1 MIQDNLVGSDIKSSD
16 AIVDSNATKS
26 SDAIVD
32 PSEIKSSDAIVDQP
46 KSSDANRYCH
56 KNNNLSGHI
65 PSGNAPGE
73 AIDCSHSVGIDH
85 QVLHRYFNATTDWQ
99 KHNINTKVIEYTDLL
114 VKYLLQRSH
123 YTEGTSLFQFPHYDF
138 DREIGRISVYGSK
151 PKKQESLVQ
160 VILNLFK
167 PYNVDITG
175 NNIKQKVSLMTLNFD
190 FDKLIATKNSEDLL
204 RAMYEGIN
212 LADPELVDMTPVDID
227 SLKAFIKANEKLSY
241 QNEKTKRYNSQAKN
255 ILMVAEMTGGVFPQ
269 IINESLYG
277 RRYYSG
283 RSLQNTSKIV
293 REAALGNHYEY
304 DLNAAV
310 YAIKLN
316 ICSYISNK
324 KFTYTSEYIEGGGKF
339 KQSIRENLAQKV
351 FNIDKSNQHYKDRV
365 KKIKDA
371 ITAIGFGASITTK
384 GYFSKVSHEWKFTSL
399 REIFSYTIKGDNGKP
414 MIIEMNDGKSVPT
427 LCIDHFVKDPWMSNF
442 IREQKEM
449 SELITTYMKTE
460 KLVTKES
467 HPFLV
472 DGRNAIN
479 NNQLMA
485 YVFQTTERNIMNR
498 VQEFIESEGN
508 NVLLRVHDA
517 IFTKEKVNL
526 LELHSMLLEEF
537 VSKDILWLGNKIIS
551 FEESEGKAY
560 YYDDELLEHKE
571 RIRQEELLAGG
582 TKFKPIVHRFIS
594 TQREGYYDN
603 SCDYGQQEYDPEND
617 SYVLEM
623 DAEQRREHYRIVGYD
638 PRSQYELPAH
648 IKQLL

>member
-1 MIQDNLVGSDIKSSD
+1 MNKNNLSSDIKSD
-16 AIVDSNATKS
+16 M
-26 SDAIVD
+26 
-32 PSEIKSSDAIVDQP
+32 AIVDQ
-46 KSSDANRYCH
+46 KSDMANRYCH

-73 AIDCSHSVGIDH
+73 AINCSHSVGVNLQD
-85 QVLHRYFNATTDWQ
+85 LYTYFNAKTKWQ
-99 KHNINTKVIEYTDLL
+99 KNNIDIKVIEYTDLL

-123 YTEGTSLFQFPHYDF
+123 YTEGTNLYQFPHEDF
-138 DREIGRISVYGSK
+138 RVELGLVSIYRAKPEKRESI
-151 PKKQESLVQ
+151 VQ
-160 VILNLFK
+160 VILDLFK
-167 PYNVDITG
+167 PYKLDIPG
-175 NNIKQKVSLMTLNFD
+175 SNITQKVSLMTLNFD

-204 RAMYEGIN
+204 RAMYEGVN
-212 LADPELVDMTPVDID
+212 LADPELVDITPVDIN
-227 SLKAFIKANEKLSY
+227 SLKAFIKANEKLAY
-241 QNEKTKRYNSQAKN
+241 QNEKTKRYNSQATN

-269 IINESLYG
+269 IINESPYG
-277 RRYYSG
+277 RRYYVG

-316 ICSYISNK
+316 MCAYISDK

-414 MIIEMNDGKSVPT
+414 MIIEMNDGKKVPT
-427 LCIDHFVKDPWMSNF
+427 LCIDHFVNDPWMSNF

-449 SELITTYMKTE
+449 TELITTYMKTE

-498 VQEFIESEGN
+498 VHEFIENEGG

-517 IFTKEKVNL
+517 IFTKEKINM

-551 FEESEGKAY
+551 FEETEGHAY

-571 RIRQEELLAGG
+571 RIRQEELRAGG
-582 TKFKPIVHRFIS
+582 TRPKAIVHKFTP
-594 TQREGYYDN
+594 TQQEGYYDS
-603 SCDYGQQEYDPEND
+603 SCDYGQQQYDPEND
-617 SYVLEM
+617 PYVLEM
-623 DAEQRREHYRIVGYD
+623 NEEEKREHYRIVGYD
-638 PRSQYELPAH
+638 PRSQIEIPSY